1 MFSSDTIA
9 SLNADAALAAA
20 QKNLQPFIPWDADEI
35 GIIGAKFFRNIPNIG
50 SLDVSDTWDHVE
62 DTLVDSS
69 GFGQPGEPA
78 LTIDQALDYVIGHVE
93 ESGRRG
99 FAVTS
104 QGQFQVVLSVFEKI
118 V

>member
-20 QKNLQPFIPWDADEI
+20 QKNLEPFIPWDADEI
-35 GIIGAKFFRNIPNIG
+35 GIIGAEFFRSIPNLG
-50 SLDVSDTWDHVE
+50 SLDISDTWDHVE

-78 LTIDQALDYVIGHVE
+78 LTIDQALDFVIDHAN
-93 ESGRRG
+93 ESGSRG

-104 QGQFQVVLSVFEKI
+104 QGQFQVVLSVFDKL
-118 V
+118 